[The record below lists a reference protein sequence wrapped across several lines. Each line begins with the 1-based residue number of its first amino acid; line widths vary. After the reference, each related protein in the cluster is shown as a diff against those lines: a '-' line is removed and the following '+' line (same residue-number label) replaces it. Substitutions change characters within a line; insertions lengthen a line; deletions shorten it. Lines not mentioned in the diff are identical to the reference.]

1 MVASA
6 AGGMPPLNVSIRITT
21 TGAKAAANA
30 MRNVTGASQNM
41 SRGFGTGIITARTLG
56 DAMRMSASLMKYTV
70 AGAFMKVGQAAIQA
84 FRNFELSFSRIRG
97 LVGISRDEVEKM
109 KESVLGMAG
118 ATTRA
123 PEELAEALYF
133 ITSAGIRD
141 SATAMSVLESSARAA
156 AAGLGDTKTVADA
169 VTSAMNAYGLGN
181 LSAASATNILVAAVR
196 EGKAEADT
204 FAPAFSKVL
213 PVAAAFGASFND
225 VAAAMA
231 ALTRSGMTAGTAG
244 IYVRQT
250 LSQLLKPSKQGR
262 DALAAVG
269 TSADEVRK
277 NITEKGLLEGL
288 MELSTRL
295 GGTEEGTEKFAKVF
309 GNVRA
314 LTSMLQL
321 VGPAAAENE
330 EIFRRMSN
338 TTGDLDH
345 AFMSY
350 EETIDAK
357 YNKALADSRVALIK
371 LGEALKPVASALL
384 DTAALLSRFATT
396 IANAL
401 GGPVTKVIVA
411 VIAGFTLLVVAMAAT
426 MKTTSALIRL
436 FANLTMTMS
445 GTQIMYNANTHS
457 LYRLTAAQ
465 VKSAKATTAQT
476 LAKKG
481 YVKVNIGVIATLKA
495 MKNAIV
501 AATVAMKNM
510 VKAHPVLAAIAVA
523 VAVASAAFVFF
534 KKRADEAFKVS
545 TKNMVK
551 ELGKVNELLDQTV
564 AYGKINIGFKIETD
578 TLAETQ
584 LKKDMDR
591 IREQINE
598 QTPDLMAALDA
609 LGDKSKAIQSGAVK
623 ALMEGKFANL
633 GEGPKN
639 ALLAMFKEDLNI
651 TEEDFKNAV
660 IGDVTGDS
668 VADAIIQVSAAAATG
683 SNDALRQQVE
693 ATGKLTIDGL
703 ADVLKNARDFFGT
716 EEGEFLFK
724 GVGGVNSSQI
734 VDSLKVMGEG
744 FVDFINTSKDMTP
757 LILALERLDEAGI
770 NNGQTFQTVMGVA
783 LAGLSENLKLASAR
797 TGNFFEIFAQSENI
811 ESGKLQKLV
820 EETAKIGD
828 SQAATAVEAIRKQLA
843 AMPKDQRTAAEGF
856 RTFMGVLKPYMI
868 VQTDVGGLSE
878 EIQRQFEAERDS
890 IKGQIEEYTKATSTI
905 KQYSDAQRAL
915 RGLSQDQEESLR
927 NLMDAYQGVGDA
939 IQKSGGSLSM
949 GTEGGRKAR
958 EEVQQSAEALFAY
971 ANAVAATDPE
981 RAGQIVKTGMENIA
995 SVAQQAGGTKAGVAA
1010 IEFLEELGFTAQ
1022 NFRDSIV
1029 SSQETADKAAFD
1041 TGKAVT
1047 DGIAKGLASGQANME
1062 ATLIAALNNLLVVAK
1077 SSIDS
1082 ESPSKLWAKTIGL
1095 PMAQGVG
1102 VGFNKEMK
1110 KTSGGMAK
1118 DLQSALLKV
1127 FKTGNRQ
1134 TIGKYLSD
1142 FLEKKKNVETPAQ
1155 DFVKA
1160 TIGRMKD
1167 IIGSLGSYIRSQL
1180 SFRDAQSNLAKL
1192 INMQRKYDDDRK
1204 KSAREVQYS
1213 ETRRGGMGGAEVT
1226 GYEQAEIDQLQ
1237 LDFERV
1243 SRDYAMGRASY
1254 VELVDAEIALFE
1266 ARAAASEVTD
1276 EVISAQNNF
1285 IDSTTQVENKN
1296 LELAG
1301 ATVGVL
1307 EAYQDVQEAAYE
1319 LYINHKE
1326 LEGVYN
1332 SLAKATGIA
1341 SGKIVVG
1348 SKDLSTLGEDVGKLG
1363 GYTSTV
1369 GGYVST
1375 LGNNVGITGQA
1386 FTSQFYGTSGIFG
1399 TITKT
1404 GSDVNTLTKGI
1415 GADFVNL
1422 SRGLLNTESEMYKNL
1437 QSLGPAIFNTIQ
1449 LAAQEALD
1457 KSPLNLK
1464 VSVNASVSKGGS
1476 GSVAWTVTPLT
1487 VPPTPMPIGPV
1498 TDSNPYSLGGGRRA
1512 TGGPVT
1518 GMTPYMV
1525 GERGPEMF
1533 IPKVSGTIV
1542 TNSALDRY
1550 TRTKETNTAANS
1562 QSPANNIVVTVNNP
1576 VPAAA
1581 EDSITRRMKVLSNQG
1596 LFG

>member
-6 AGGMPPLNVSIRITT
+6 AGGVPPLHVQIKITT
-21 TGAKAAANA
+21 SGAKAAANA
-30 MRNVTGASQNM
+30 MGKVTGASSKM
-41 SRGFGTGIITARTLG
+41 SRGFGTGVITARTLG

-70 AGAFMKVGQAAIQA
+70 AGAFMKVGQAALQA

-118 ATTRA
+118 ATTRG

-141 SATAMSVLESSARAA
+141 SATAMAVLESAAKAA

-169 VTSAMNAYGLGN
+169 VTSAMNAYGTGN
-181 LSAASATNILVAAVR
+181 LSAASATDILVAAVR

-250 LSQLLKPSKQGR
+250 LSQLLKPSKQGSE
-262 DALAAVG
+262 ALAAVG
-269 TSADEVRK
+269 TSANEVRK
-277 NITEKGLLEGL
+277 NIQEKGLFAGL
-288 MELSTRL
+288 SELSTRL
-295 GGTEEGTEKFAKVF
+295 GGTQEGAEKFSKVF

-314 LTSMLQL
+314 LTAMLQL

-345 AFMSY
+345 AFMTY
-350 EETIDAK
+350 QETIDAK

-371 LGEALKPVASALL
+371 MGEALKPIASILL
-384 DTAALLSRFATT
+384 DTAAMISRAFTS
-396 IANAL
+396 IFNIL
-401 GGPVTKVIVA
+401 GGPVLKVITSA
-411 VIAGFTLLVVAMAAT
+411 IAGFTLLVVAMAAG

-436 FANLTMTMS
+436 FANLTMTMT
-445 GTQIMYNANTHS
+445 GTQIMYDANTKS

-465 VKSAKATTAQT
+465 AANSKATAH
-476 LAKKG
+476 AAIVKKG
-481 YVKVNIGVIATLKA
+481 YTKVNIGVIATLKA
-495 MKNAIV
+495 MKAAVVTATKAMYKFVV
-501 AATVAMKNM
+501 AN
-510 VKAHPVLAAIAVA
+510 PILAGIAVA
-523 VAVASAAFVFF
+523 AAAAAAAFFIL
-534 KKRADEAFKVS
+534 KNRSDEAYKVS
-545 TKNMVK
+545 AKNMINQ
-551 ELGKVNELLDQTV
+551 LGKVNELLDQTV
-564 AYGKINIGFKIETD
+564 AYGTVKIGFEIETD
-578 TLAETQ
+578 VAEKTKLQ
-584 LKKDMDR
+584 QDMER
-591 IREQINE
+591 IREQIAE
-598 QTPDLMAALDA
+598 QAPDLMGALTEIGKKNKGLQA
-609 LGDKSKAIQSGAVK
+609 GAVK
-623 ALMEGKFANL
+623 ALMEGQFANMQD
-633 GEGPKN
+633 GPKN
-639 ALLAMFKEDLNI
+639 ALLQVFKKDLNI
-651 TEEDFKNAV
+651 TEEEFKNAV
-660 IGDVTGDS
+660 VGDVTGDA
-668 VADAIIQVSAAAATG
+668 VADAIIQVASSAAIG
-683 SNDALRQQVE
+683 STDMVRKQVE
-693 ATGKLTIDGL
+693 ATNNLTLDGL
-703 ADVLKNARDFFGT
+703 VEMYKNASKITTKQGDFTFNHRPMV
-716 EEGEFLFK
+716 K
-724 GVGGVNSSQI
+724 
-734 VDSLKVMGEG
+734 SLEVMGEG
-744 FVDFINTSKDMTP
+744 FVDFIGTSGDLTP
-757 LILALERLDEAGI
+757 LLFAMEELNNAGI
-770 NNGQTFQTVMGVA
+770 NSSETFQAMFGTA
-783 LAGLSENLKLASAR
+783 LLGLG
-797 TGNFFEIFAQSENI
+797 GNFELVGDSAGNLFDVFARAENI
-811 ESGKLQKLV
+811 ESGALRSLIQS
-820 EETAKIGD
+820 TAKIGETD
-828 SQAATAVEAIRKQLA
+828 AAIAVSAIKTELDKIPA
-843 AMPKDQRTAAEGF
+843 GQRTASKGF
-856 RTFMGVLKPYMI
+856 EIFMGVLDEYMI
-868 VQTDVGGLSE
+868 VQGDVSGLSE
-878 EIQRQFEAERDS
+878 EVQRQFEAERDA
-890 IKGQIEEYTKATSTI
+890 IKGQIEEYTKATNAM

-915 RGLSQDQEESLR
+915 RGLAQDQEEALR
-927 NLMDAYQGVGDA
+927 DLMDAYQGTGDA
-939 IQKSGGSLSM
+939 IKKAGGSLSI

-958 EEVQQSAEALFAY
+958 AEIQQNAEALFEY
-971 ANAVAATDPE
+971 ANAVAQTDPE
-981 RAGQIVKTGMENIA
+981 RAGKIVKTGLENIA
-995 SVAQQAGGTKAGVAA
+995 SVAQQAGGTQAGVAA
-1010 IEFLEELGFTAQ
+1010 VDFLNELGFTAQ
-1022 NFRDSIV
+1022 NFVDSLV
-1029 SSQETADKAAFD
+1029 SSQESADEAAFN

-1047 DGIAKGLASGQANME
+1047 DGISKGMAAGQANME
-1062 ATLIAALNNLLVVAK
+1062 ATLVAALNNLLIVGKNA
-1077 SSIDS
+1077 IDS
-1082 ESPSKLWAKTIGL
+1082 KSPSRLWAKTIGL

-1118 DLQSALLKV
+1118 DLQSALLRV

-1167 IIGSLGSYIRSQL
+1167 IIGSLGSYIKSQL
-1180 SFRDAQSNLAKL
+1180 SFRDAQANLAKL

-1204 KSAREVQYS
+1204 KSARELQYS
-1213 ETRRGGMGGAEVT
+1213 ETRRGAMGGAQVT

-1254 VELVDAEIALFE
+1254 VELVDAEIALYE
-1266 ARAAASEVTD
+1266 ARAAASEVND

-1285 IDSTTQVENKN
+1285 IDKTTQVENKN

-1301 ATVGVL
+1301 ATVDVL

-1326 LEGVYN
+1326 LGQVYN
-1332 SLAKATGIA
+1332 SLAEATGIA
-1341 SGKIVVG
+1341 SGKIVIG
-1348 SKDLSTLGEDVGKLG
+1348 SKDISTLGEDVGKLG

-1375 LGNNVGITGQA
+1375 LGNNVDITGQA
-1386 FTSQFYGTSGIFG
+1386 FTTQFYGPNGIFG

-1404 GSDVNTLTKGI
+1404 GSDVTKLTDGI
-1415 GADFVNL
+1415 GANFTDL

-1437 QSLGPAIFNTIQ
+1437 SSLGPAIFNTIQ

-1464 VSVNASVSKGGS
+1464 VDVNATVSKNGS
-1476 GSVAWTVTPLT
+1476 GGFKWNITPLDDEKDDT
-1487 VPPTPMPIGPV
+1487 ETPPKRR
-1498 TDSNPYSLGGGRRA
+1498 GGISGLRGMA
-1512 TGGPVT
+1512 VGGPVT
-1518 GMTPYMV
+1518 GMTPYLV

-1533 IPKVSGTIV
+1533 VPEVSGTIV
-1542 TNSALDRY
+1542 TNSALERY
-1550 TRTKETNTAANS
+1550 TRTRPTRTDTQKAGAS
-1562 QSPANNIVVTVNNP
+1562 NNIVVTVNNP

-1581 EDSITRRMKVLSNQG
+1581 EDSITRRMKVLSNSG